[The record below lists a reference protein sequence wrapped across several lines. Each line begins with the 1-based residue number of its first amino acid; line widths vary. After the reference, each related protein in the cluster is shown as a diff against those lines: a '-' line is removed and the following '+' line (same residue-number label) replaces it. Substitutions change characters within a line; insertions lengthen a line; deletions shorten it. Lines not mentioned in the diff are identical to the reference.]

1 MSLTYN
7 GNNFQY
13 VVPQSLPF
21 GEVRRGCYYDAH
33 GNTLTMPHLTNIGW
47 DYLDQL
53 HSAGNG
59 TFTSYYNY
67 DAEGKR
73 TRKVVDKGTVV
84 EHRYYFGEY
93 EIYDKYVN
101 GVLDTE
107 RTTVH
112 LNDEQKRFVI
122 IETLTSV
129 TPFVVTE
136 RYQYDNHLG
145 SACLE
150 LDSSSAII
158 TYEEYY
164 PFGVTSYR
172 SGRTQAETSLK
183 RYKYCGKERDEETG
197 LYYYG
202 MRYYAAWI
210 CRFVSVDPLQFK
222 YPHYTPYQYAGN
234 KPITFIDLDGG
245 EEIKPSDELKKEIGI
260 LDVYNKISQTSAFK
274 KIQKQVQTV
283 VDYAEFEE
291 IRGNTYVY
299 PRGKS
304 SGGVIT
310 INKNF
315 YSPGSDY
322 DKTVL
327 GKTMIHELIHERLSA
342 IIGNYIFQKNEKT
355 YFRKSDFMKDYPG
368 FAESIKKYG
377 WIDDKQSNRGW
388 QHNWMASYGRDDII
402 ETMKYLDKQ
411 YSIIRGNKEYTAEDW
426 YNAISFAGLENTDAW
441 NNLSNE
447 KKTLYTKIINEAH
460 EGLISYSILLQEFKA
475 VSRKNDTT
483 NINVNDTIKN

>member
-234 KPITFIDLDGG
+234 KPISYIDLDGG
-245 EEIKPSDELKKEIGI
+245 EEKVNENRNTILIKATYYASPEVTKNINVSEIESCINSTLNSSEPINMGKEKVLLYEMPQLFFNDAMNRKTEII
-260 LDVYNKISQTSAFK
+260 VDKIVKVKFEI
-274 KIQKQVQTV
+274 KIIPNRTV
-283 VDYAEFEE
+283 FDLSEAEYE
-291 IRGNTYVY
+291 
-299 PRGKS
+299 K
-304 SGGVIT
+304 GGVIVMGEENDEGF
-310 INKNF
+310 IPQNISYDNIGKPIKSIPAYIAGNKIVLNPLF
-315 YSPGSDY
+315 FDKSNSNYHGYDYMKYDNNQGKFVDVISTDSPCGSI
-322 DKTVL
+322 
-327 GKTMIHELIHERLSA
+327 IHEIGHDLGLTHPKGVYPEFGVMSNQGDHIPTDKELKE
-342 IIGNYIFQKNEKT
+342 IISPYNEK
-355 YFRKSDFMKDYPG
+355 
-368 FAESIKKYG
+368 IK
-377 WIDDKQSNRGW
+377 QP
-388 QHNWMASYGRDDII
+388 
-402 ETMKYLDKQ
+402 
-411 YSIIRGNKEYTAEDW
+411 
-426 YNAISFAGLENTDAW
+426 
-441 NNLSNE
+441 
-447 KKTLYTKIINEAH
+447 
-460 EGLISYSILLQEFKA
+460 
-475 VSRKNDTT
+475 
-483 NINVNDTIKN
+483 